1 MRIVTLAI
9 GALAIASAASAA
21 GSALSI
27 TRSVFIETRSDG
39 DLALEPATT
48 LASGDKVVLVMQ
60 WNRPG
65 AQHPFTLASRVPD
78 ELAFQRSG
86 DASVEVSIDG
96 GRRWGRLGE
105 LRSGQR
111 LASPE
116 DVTHLRWRI
125 AAGDDRRLRSYSAIV
140 R

>member
-1 MRIVTLAI
+1 MRILMLAI

-27 TRSVFIETRSDG
+27 NRSVFVETRSDSG
-39 DLALEPATT
+39 LALEPATT

-65 AQHPFTLASRVPD
+65 AQQPFTLASRVPD

>member
-1 MRIVTLAI
+1 MRILPFAI

-27 TRSVFIETRSDG
+27 TRSVFVETRSDG
-39 DLALEPATT
+39 GLALEPATT

-60 WNRPG
+60 WSRPG
-65 AQHPFTLASRVPD
+65 AQQPFTLASRVPD

-86 DASVEVSIDG
+86 DASVQVSIDG

-105 LRSGQR
+105 LRSGHR

>member
-1 MRIVTLAI
+1 MRILSFAI

-27 TRSVFIETRSDG
+27 TRSVFVETRSDG
-39 DLALEPATT
+39 GLALEPATT

-60 WNRPG
+60 WSRPG
-65 AQHPFTLASRVPD
+65 AQQPFTLASRVPD

-86 DASVEVSIDG
+86 DASVQVSIDG

-105 LRSGQR
+105 LRSGHR

>member
-1 MRIVTLAI
+1 MRILSFAI

-27 TRSVFIETRSDG
+27 TRSVFVETRSDG
-39 DLALEPATT
+39 GLALEPATT

-60 WNRPG
+60 WSRPG
-65 AQHPFTLASRVPD
+65 AQQPFTLASRVPD

-86 DASVEVSIDG
+86 DASVQVSIDG

-105 LRSGQR
+105 LRSGHR

-125 AAGDDRRLRSYSAIV
+125 AAGEDRRLRSYSAIV

>member
-1 MRIVTLAI
+1 MRILPFAI

-27 TRSVFIETRSDG
+27 TRSVFVETRSDG
-39 DLALEPATT
+39 GLALEPATT

-86 DASVEVSIDG
+86 DASVQVSIDG

-105 LRSGQR
+105 LRSGHR

>member
-9 GALAIASAASAA
+9 AALAIASAASAA

-27 TRSVFIETRSDG
+27 TRSVFVETRSDG
-39 DLALEPATT
+39 GLALEPATT

-60 WNRPG
+60 WSRPG
-65 AQHPFTLASRVPD
+65 AQQPFTLASRVPD

>member
-1 MRIVTLAI
+1 MRIVMLAI
-9 GALAIASAASAA
+9 SALAIASAASAA

-27 TRSVFIETRSDG
+27 TRSVFVETRSDYG
-39 DLALEPATT
+39 FALEPATT

-65 AQHPFTLASRVPD
+65 VSQPFTLASRVPD

-111 LASPE
+111 VASPE

>member
-1 MRIVTLAI
+1 MRILSFAI

-27 TRSVFIETRSDG
+27 TRSVFVETRSDG
-39 DLALEPATT
+39 GLALEPATT

-60 WNRPG
+60 WNRPS
-65 AQHPFTLASRVPD
+65 AQQPFTLASRVPD

>member
-1 MRIVTLAI
+1 MRNIVVGLS
-9 GALAIASAASAA
+9 ALALATAASAA
-21 GSALSI
+21 GSSLSI
-27 TRSVFIETRSDG
+27 TRSVFVETRSDDG
-39 DLALEPATT
+39 IALEPAHR
-48 LASGDKVVLVMQ
+48 LESGDKVVLVMQ
-60 WNRPG
+60 WDRENARR
-65 AQHPFTLASRVPD
+65 PFTLASRVPE

-86 DASVEVSIDG
+86 DAAVEVSIDG
-96 GRRWGRLGE
+96 GRRWGRLGD

-125 AAGDDRRLRSYSAIV
+125 AAGEDRRLRSYSAIV

>member
-1 MRIVTLAI
+1 MRIAPFALGI
-9 GALAIASAASAA
+9 LAIATAA
-21 GSALSI
+21 GAAAPAVSI
-27 TRSVFIETRSDG
+27 TRSVFVETLSDDG
-39 DLALEPATT
+39 VELEPATR
-48 LASGDKVVLVMQ
+48 LERGDKVVLVMQ
-60 WNRPG
+60 WERNR
-65 AQHPFTLASRVPD
+65 AQRPFTLASRVPE

-86 DASVEVSIDG
+86 DASVEVSING
-96 GRRWGRLGE
+96 GRRWGRLGD